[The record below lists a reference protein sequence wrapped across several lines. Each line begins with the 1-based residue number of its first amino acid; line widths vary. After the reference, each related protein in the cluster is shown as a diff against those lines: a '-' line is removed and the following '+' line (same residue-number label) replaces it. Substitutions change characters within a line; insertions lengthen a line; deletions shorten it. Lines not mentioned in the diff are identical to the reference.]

1 MMDYMSGMKMFDP
14 GLFAIAIATLV
25 GQTWAIVHVL
35 DADRPTKEK
44 FLWVL
49 LVLLTG
55 LIGAGVYYLS
65 EVR

>member
-1 MMDYMSGMKMFDP
+1 MMKESLMMGFDP
-14 GLFAIAIATLV
+14 GLFAIALATMV
-25 GQTWAIVHVL
+25 GQTWAIVHIL
-35 DADRPTKEK
+35 DAERPTKEK

-55 LIGAGVYYLS
+55 LIGAGIYYLS

>member
-1 MMDYMSGMKMFDP
+1 MVEHLAGMKMFDP
-14 GLFAIAIATLV
+14 GAFGIILATLV
-25 GQTWAIVHVL
+25 GQTWAVVHVL

-55 LIGAGVYYLS
+55 LIGAGIYYLS

>member
-1 MMDYMSGMKMFDP
+1 MEMYMSGMKMFDP

-35 DADRPTKEK
+35 DAERPTKEK

>member
-1 MMDYMSGMKMFDP
+1 MSGMEMIDP
-14 GLFAIAIATLV
+14 GLFALALASMV

-35 DADRPTKEK
+35 DADRPTREK

-55 LIGAGVYYLS
+55 LIGAGIYYLS